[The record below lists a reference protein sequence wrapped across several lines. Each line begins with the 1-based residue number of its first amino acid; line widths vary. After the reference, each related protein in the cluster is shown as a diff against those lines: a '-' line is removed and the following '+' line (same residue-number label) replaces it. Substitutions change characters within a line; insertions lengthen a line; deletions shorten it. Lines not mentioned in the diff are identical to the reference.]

1 MWCSDEFYLLAGRPL
16 PDKPYYEEMAQLEN
30 GVGMLRLLTS
40 QAAMALEDAE
50 GTETPTPFSIA
61 TGVSAAPFLEEIVD
75 MARKKCGNIRGT
87 VYPVVNRFFGE
98 TITVSGLVTGRDLI
112 EQLRGRDL
120 GERLLIPANM
130 LRAGERVFLD
140 DVTVEQVEEAL
151 GVPVTA
157 VDAESG
163 FDLAD
168 AILGLPVEAPA
179 FSLPPEDEYYR
190 YNP

>member
-1 MWCSDEFYLLAGRPL
+1 
-16 PDKPYYEEMAQLEN
+16 MAQLEN

-40 QAAMALEDAE
+40 QAAMALENMELEEA
-50 GTETPTPFSIA
+50 PPPFAIA
-61 TGVSAAPFLEEIVD
+61 TGVSAAPFLQKIVD
-75 MARKKCGNIRGT
+75 MCREKCGNIIGN

-98 TITVSGLVTGRDLI
+98 TITVSGLITGRDLI
-112 EQLRGRDL
+112 EQLKGKAL
-120 GERLLIPANM
+120 GERLLIPDSM
-130 LRAGERVFLD
+130 LRAGERIFLD

-157 VDAESG
+157 LPADSG
-163 FDLAD
+163 FDLVD

-179 FSLPPEDEYYR
+179 YALPPEDDYYR

>member
-1 MWCSDEFYLLAGRPL
+1 
-16 PDKPYYEEMAQLEN
+16 
-30 GVGMLRLLTS
+30 
-40 QAAMALEDAE
+40 
-50 GTETPTPFSIA
+50 
-61 TGVSAAPFLEEIVD
+61 
-75 MARKKCGNIRGT
+75 MAREKCSNIRGT

-151 GVPVTA
+151 GVPVCP

-163 FDLAD
+163 FDLVD
-168 AILGLPVEAPA
+168 AMFGRSPEPPEYT
-179 FSLPPEDEYYR
+179 LPPEAEYYR